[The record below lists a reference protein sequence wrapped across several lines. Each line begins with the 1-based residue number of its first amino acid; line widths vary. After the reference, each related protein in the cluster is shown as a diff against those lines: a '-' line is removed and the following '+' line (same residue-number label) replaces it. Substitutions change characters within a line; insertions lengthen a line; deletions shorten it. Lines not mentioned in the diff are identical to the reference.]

1 MKNLLSRFYQK
12 WTGECIAALIIL
24 ILCVPLYLPGHIT
37 FSDLA
42 IGRAASE
49 YLNYVIGIYNEQL
62 GTPNWFNTPRLIWIA
77 LPFTI
82 GWIFG
87 NSGHIF
93 LATLIT
99 MILII
104 TVFSFG
110 SLYRR
115 LVKDSN
121 HPLSQLGLV
130 CGALVYAL
138 NPWVMVRIQ
147 HIFILCGYCL
157 VPLAFSWN
165 WDLIGKGAWNK
176 TDFHVPLN
184 KEEWRK
190 FLMLGLCVS
199 SSFAGIH
206 FGFYII
212 IVMVF
217 MTLACSVP
225 ALIEAFRRRCP
236 FTWFVWYSLRGLLT
250 ASTFYVFSIYWV
262 LPFVVSMVQGI
273 PPSQNNVNA
282 IETVVNFS
290 RAVNPYSLL
299 WGVSYWWPMFDLSQ
313 LSTPFW
319 LGGGFALGVG
329 LIGVLYSRRFILF
342 GITCVII
349 YVATGTYFP
358 DFAPKYIGYVFN
370 TPYPFGDMIRD
381 PNKLYGAFILPIA
394 LFIGYGVSGIENRF
408 KRTKRENSRS
418 FSIGLSLAL
427 ATAIMLWFNPV
438 YQVYINGY
446 YKPVQWPDTYDAIQA
461 ELEGLPEDSKVL
473 YLPVADFVTD
483 PDIKVAS
490 PEFNKAVIQGELLS
504 KSTGDHMCF
513 DTRTDTLFPFEGN
526 DMMVMQFLRFI
537 HHHMDNG
544 HLDEIGSLVS
554 KAGITHIVMREDY
567 TYDADRLQG
576 YQDLLDSSTDLKK
589 VWEED
594 FFSLYEVL
602 PAQPD
607 VQYFDHLF
615 YTTGGFERMTWI
627 ANYLETDIKN
637 TNLLFAYDGHSPD
650 ISLLKPGEILEV
662 TSPSDLWMTQL
673 DAGHFAYP
681 ADSLV
686 NVTPHTGWAKVILSG
701 HDWEHS
707 SKHYKLDNHKFNFDM
722 GHGVALTNSPLA
734 IPHRALAPPS
744 DGIPML
750 EAELQDP
757 STFLLPFENM
767 SISASPID
775 ETTSNHIRIEVPG
788 TVKQTE
794 WQMLQSETFPIEE
807 LMLYH
812 FTASLQ
818 RIDIPGVDIKY
829 RVGYY
834 SEDGNRL
841 GTAFADLETTLPP
854 PKQLEFSNTFLTP
867 KGTTSA
873 CVEVRVLNPT
883 GEDINVELSKLAL
896 YQLNNYAT
904 PNTLTVN
911 IPEVNPEYKDDE
923 GTLWIRYLCSP
934 KGGLFHLKSD
944 TFDETIDGRCG
955 PVSRLIWKAYPTSSS
970 FDKEISITNKTGINA
985 VNAITWLSNRDMTVL
1000 QDEVQKLIMDKQLLH
1015 IIDSVDLEGIQSV
1028 ESQDIQSGQIGG
1040 TMRYGLNGMIQTTV
1054 EIMKSGNYQ
1063 IDILDYVPFEN
1074 DSYAISITNDATGD
1088 VVHASTVTQNDERR
1102 LVDDTRPNNSRMIIP
1117 NIILTPSSYTI
1128 SIQLQSSQPALVEWD
1143 SLDNVDVP
1151 ECIEKDEETGGVT
1164 RLLPMWEKNWGSLNS
1179 SNIPYAS
1186 DTPIMLWFQYSVD
1199 SCRSLHGKIRFLDEQ
1214 GKELSVVYIDDTA
1227 AGGKEFTSYPMFASP
1242 PVGTKQMMVQFMARH
1257 REVFSEDAKYE
1268 VAKFQLWKETD
1279 AIGIDAIAVREVVEN
1294 AALFGSD
1301 WKDKEMARAL
1311 TVDKSRGHRTITL
1324 DESQP
1329 THRIQFFESPI
1340 HHWVFT
1346 NQEERLEAFAINGL
1360 SFGLQYAGEDPEI
1373 RADIPL
1379 NHIWNYGI
1387 LYLFIGFVLVGWLSL
1402 SIKRGAA
1409 QTFE

>member
-1 MKNLLSRFYQK
+1 MKDVLLRFYNK
-12 WTGECIAALIIL
+12 WTPECIASLIVIAVCL
-24 ILCVPLYLPGHIT
+24 PLYLPGHIT

-42 IGRAASE
+42 IGRAADE
-49 YLNYVIGIYNEQL
+49 YLNYVIGIYNEQF

-77 LPFTI
+77 IPFTI
-82 GWIFG
+82 GWVFG

-115 LVKDSN
+115 LVKHSN
-121 HPLSQLGLV
+121 HPLSQIGLV

-190 FLMLGLCVS
+190 FLLLGFCVS

-225 ALIEAFRRRCP
+225 ALIEAFKRRCP

-313 LSTPFW
+313 LDLAFW
-319 LGGGFALGVG
+319 IGGGFALAIG
-329 LIGVLYSRRFILF
+329 LLGVLYSKRFIMF
-342 GITCVII
+342 AMTCLII

-381 PNKLYGAFILPIA
+381 PNKLYGIFILPIA
-394 LFIGYGVSGIENRF
+394 LFIAYGVAGVEHRF
-408 KRTKRENSRS
+408 KRTAQQNSRT
-418 FSIGLSLAL
+418 FSIGLSLAM
-427 ATAIMLWFNPV
+427 ATSIILWFNPV

-446 YKPVQWPDTYDAIQA
+446 YKPVPWPETYDALHT
-461 ELEGLPEDSKVL
+461 ELEALSEDSKVL
-473 YLPVADFVTD
+473 YLPAADFVTD
-483 PDIKVAS
+483 PEIKVAS
-490 PEFNKAVIQGELLS
+490 PDFNKAEIQGELLS

-513 DTRTDTLFPFEGN
+513 DTRMDTLFPFEGN

-537 HHHMDNG
+537 HHHLDHG

-567 TYDADRLQG
+567 TYDAERLQG
-576 YQDLLDSSTDLKK
+576 YQHLLDSSSDLKK
-589 VWEED
+589 IWEQD
-594 FFSLYEVL
+594 FLSLYEVL
-602 PAQPD
+602 PAKPD
-607 VQYFDHLF
+607 AQYFDHLF

-627 ANYLETDIKN
+627 AHYLDTDIKN
-637 TNLLFAYDGHSPD
+637 TNVLFAYDGHSPE
-650 ISLLKPGEILEV
+650 ISLLKPGEILEI

-673 DAGHFAYP
+673 EAGHFAYP
-681 ADSLV
+681 ADSLR

-701 HDWEHS
+701 HDWEHA

-744 DGIPML
+744 DGMPML
-750 EAELQDP
+750 QAELQAP
-757 STFLLPFENM
+757 SEFLLPFENM
-767 SISASPID
+767 SITPLPGD
-775 ETTSNHIRIEVPG
+775 ENRPNHIRIQVPG
-788 TVKQTE
+788 TVKPTE
-794 WQMLQSETFPIEE
+794 WQMLQSATFPIEE

-812 FTASLQ
+812 FTANLQ
-818 RIDIPGVDIKY
+818 RIDIPGVDVKY

-834 SEDGNRL
+834 SKDGNRL

-854 PKQLEFSNTFLTP
+854 PEQLEFSNTFLTP

-873 CVEVRVLNPT
+873 CVEIRVLNPT
-883 GEDINVELSKLAL
+883 GEDVEIELSQLAL

-904 PNTLTVN
+904 PNTLTVS
-911 IPEVNPEYKDDE
+911 IPEVNPEHKDDE
-923 GTLWIRYLCSP
+923 GLLWIRYLCSP
-934 KGGLFHLKSD
+934 KGGLFHLKND
-944 TFDETIDGRCG
+944 TFDQTLDSKCG
-955 PVSRLIWKAYPTSSS
+955 PVSRLIWKAYPTPPG
-970 FDKEISITNKTGINA
+970 FNKEITLTNKTGINA
-985 VNAITWLSNRDMTVL
+985 INAIAWLSTSDMTVL
-1000 QDEVQKLIMDKQLLH
+1000 QEEVQKVIKDKQLLY
-1015 IIDSVDLEGIQSV
+1015 IVDSVDLEGPQSV

-1040 TMRYGLNGMIQTTV
+1040 TVRYGLNGTIQTTV
-1054 EIMKSGNYQ
+1054 EIMKEGTYQ
-1063 IDILDYVPFEN
+1063 IDILDYIPFEA
-1074 DSYAISITNDATGD
+1074 DSYGVTITNETTSET
-1088 VVHASTVTQNDERR
+1088 VHSSTVAQNDERR
-1102 LVDDTRPNNSRMIIP
+1102 LMDETRPNNARMIIP
-1117 NIILTPSSYTI
+1117 NLLLAPGPYTI
-1128 SIQLQSSQPALVEWD
+1128 SIQMQSSQSALIEWND
-1143 SLDNVDVP
+1143 LDNVDVP
-1151 ECIEKDEETGGVT
+1151 ECIQRDEETNKIT
-1164 RLLPMWEKNWGSLNS
+1164 RILPMWEKNWGSLNS
-1179 SNIPYAS
+1179 STIPYDS
-1186 DTPIMLWFQYSVD
+1186 DIPLMLWFQYSVD
-1199 SCRSLHGKIRFLDEQ
+1199 ASRSLHGKIRFLDAQ
-1214 GKELSVVYIDDTA
+1214 GQELSVVYIDDTA

-1242 PVGTKQMMVQFMARH
+1242 PPGTKQMMVQFMAQH

-1268 VAKFQLWKETD
+1268 VAKFQLWQETA

-1301 WKDKEMARAL
+1301 WEDREMARTL
-1311 TVDKSRGHRTITL
+1311 GVEKSRGHRTITL
-1324 DESQP
+1324 DDSQQ
-1329 THRIQFFESPI
+1329 THRIQFFEAPI

-1346 NQEERLEAFAINGL
+1346 NQEERLQAFAINGL
-1360 SFGLQYAGEDPEI
+1360 SFGLQYSGDIQEI
-1373 RADIPL
+1373 KANIPL
-1379 NHIWNYGI
+1379 NRIWNFGI
-1387 LYLFIGFVLVGWLSL
+1387 AYLFIGFILIAWLSI
-1402 SIKRGAA
+1402 SIRREST
-1409 QTFE
+1409 QTFD